1 MGRIY
6 RIPFSGAVTAQV
18 DIFEIVAA
26 STKTVELLEFMLT
39 QSTELGDA
47 AEEQLLLHLK
57 TGMTVSGSGG
67 SAPTP
72 IPSHLGSAAF
82 AGTAEVLNTTKS
94 GTGTIV
100 THESYSWNI
109 RVPFPRIYTPE
120 TTIWLAPS
128 ARMALELATTPADS
142 VSVAGYAIIREV
154 G

>member
-6 RIPFSGAVTAQV
+6 RIPFAGAVTAQV

-26 STKTVELLEFMLT
+26 STKVVELLEFMLS

-47 AEEQLLLHLK
+47 AEEQLLMHLK
-57 TGMTVSGSGG
+57 TGMTTSGSGG
-67 SAPTP
+67 SSATP
-72 IPSHLGSAAF
+72 IPSNLGHSAF

-94 GTGTIV
+94 SAGTIV
-100 THESYSWNI
+100 THESFSWNV
-109 RVPFPRIYTPE
+109 RVPFPRIYTPD
-120 TTIWLAPS
+120 TTIKLAPS

-142 VSVAGYAIIREV
+142 ISLAGFAIVREI